1 MSDRVWISWNEQ
13 RRNIGL
19 AAAVNARLYITD
31 RDAPGGR
38 RLITEFFDSWKIVRR
53 ERPSVCFTM
62 NPSIFSSWWLS
73 LLARIY
79 KFRLV
84 TDLHTVN
91 IKLTGLKKIFFKIIF
106 NSGIRRSDLV
116 IVTNSIYREVI
127 LKLNKNVAIVPDA
140 LPELTAKAEEPLNGL
155 KKANNKIQVILVS
168 SFDDDEPIDEVLTI
182 DPDLDGLEILIT
194 GNWRKRFDA
203 LPQTRNIR
211 FLGFVNNEEYER
223 LLLSVDGVMVLTKSE
238 GCLCC
243 GAYEAFSAGKPL
255 ILSRTKAL
263 QSYFGASP
271 VYTENDSAS
280 ILSALGK
287 LKAEKDERAG
297 MIAQER
303 PVLTMKFKK
312 SIENLE
318 NILSGLTCTEQ

>member
-1 MSDRVWISWNEQ
+1 MTDRIWISWNEQ
-13 RRNIGL
+13 RRNIGM
-19 AAAVNARLYITD
+19 AAAVNARLYMTD

-38 RLITEFFDSWKIVRR
+38 TLITEFFDSWKIIRR
-53 ERPSVCFTM
+53 DRPTVCFTM

-73 LLARIY
+73 LLARVY
-79 KFRLV
+79 KFHLV

-116 IVTNSIYREVI
+116 IVTNSIYRETV
-127 LKLNKNVAIVPDA
+127 LKLNKDVIIVPDA
-140 LPELTAKAEEPLNGL
+140 LPELTAKAEEPINGL
-155 KKANNKIQVILVS
+155 KKTNNKIQVLLGS

-182 DPDLDGLEILIT
+182 DPDLDGIEILIT
-194 GNWRKRFDA
+194 GTWRKRFDA
-203 LPQTRNIR
+203 LPQTRNIH
-211 FLGFVNNEEYER
+211 FLGFVDKEEYER
-223 LLLSVDGVMVLTKSE
+223 LLLSVDGVIVLTSSE

-255 ILSRTKAL
+255 ILSKTKAL
-263 QSYFGASP
+263 QSYFGTSP

-280 ILSALGK
+280 ILSALQK
-287 LKAEKDERAG
+287 LKAEKDERAE

-303 PVLTMKFKK
+303 RVLEMKFEK

-318 NILSGLTCTEQ
+318 NILSGLACIEQ

>member
-1 MSDRVWISWNEQ
+1 MTDRIWISWNDQ

-19 AAAVNARLYITD
+19 AAAVNARLYMTD

-38 RLITEFFDSWKIVRR
+38 TLITEFFDSWKIIRR
-53 ERPSVCFTM
+53 DRPSICFTM

-79 KFRLV
+79 QFHLV

-91 IKLTGLKKIFFKIIF
+91 IKLTGLKKMFFKIIF

-116 IVTNSIYREVI
+116 IVTNSIYREAV

-140 LPELTAKAEEPLNGL
+140 LPELTAKAEEPLDGR
-155 KKANNKIQVILVS
+155 KKTNNKIQVLLGS
-168 SFDDDEPIDEVLTI
+168 SFDDDEPIDEVLAI
-182 DPDLDGLEILIT
+182 DPDLDGIEILIT
-194 GNWRKRFDA
+194 GNWRKKFDV

-211 FLGFVNNEEYER
+211 FLGFVDKEEYER
-223 LLLSVDGVMVLTKSE
+223 LLLSVDGVIVLTSSE

-263 QSYFGASP
+263 QNYFGASP

-280 ILSALGK
+280 ILSALRK
-287 LKAEKDERAG
+287 LKAEKDERAE
-297 MIAQER
+297 MIVRER
-303 PVLTMKFKK
+303 RVLMVKFEKG
-312 SIENLE
+312 IENLE
-318 NILSGLTCTEQ
+318 NMLSSLTRTER